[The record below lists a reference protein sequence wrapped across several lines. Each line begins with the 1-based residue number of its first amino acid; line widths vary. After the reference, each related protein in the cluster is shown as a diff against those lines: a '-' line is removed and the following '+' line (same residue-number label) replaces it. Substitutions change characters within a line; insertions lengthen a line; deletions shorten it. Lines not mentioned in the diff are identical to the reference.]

1 MHDYLPEQMRCVIT
15 LDISMVTLRALSPFV
30 GIFGYE
36 KATEGLF
43 FSFLILSDN
52 WDMSICVFNIAT
64 LLQLTYLKQKMN
76 KIHFNDNLNQDCGL
90 ILFYTKLKS
99 CNWPRTTVPNVFE
112 GIITKLAS
120 H

>member
-90 ILFYTKLKS
+90 NCSTRNL
-99 CNWPRTTVPNVFE
+99 NHTTGHAQQFRIYLME
-112 GIITKLAS
+112 
-120 H
+120 